1 MSEHNVVQDQ
11 IQGLVNAVASNI
23 WSTAPDAKTG
33 KHRAKAFRENMKH
46 LKEQTLSFPMD
57 GITIILRTRFH
68 RVVLM
73 NELEY
78 LLENVLWPKEMQ
90 FTAARA
96 LLELLREEE
105 KKK

>member
-1 MSEHNVVQDQ
+1 MTEHNVVQDQ
-11 IQGLVNAVASNI
+11 IQALVNGVAELYWLTADNTQTGSN
-23 WSTAPDAKTG
+23 
-33 KHRAKAFRENMKH
+33 RAKAFRENMKH
-46 LKEQTLSFPMD
+46 LKEQKISFPMD

-78 LLENVLWPKEMQ
+78 LLENAPMPGNWSM
-90 FTAARA
+90 TASKA

-105 KKK
+105 KNK